1 MGVVVQMLKA
11 MKAHGTAD
19 VFQATG
25 ERVAKSALGRMYQN
39 SVVPETIAQSRDYF
53 LRSVRTNIWKDGPDG
68 QQLALK
74 LDMRDSLE
82 QQTSA
87 ALKTMIDKDVF
98 AKLDPDDIADGGEF
112 FKHQDGDGLYKSQK
126 PKVLAAARSYV
137 DGVDATMERMGKEAE
152 LGMLTPDGKVVPW
165 AIHEGQYFP
174 RIMKQT
180 FWRDVEGSPSYRSD
194 IIKQMVDDAQT
205 RGNPISP
212 EIAEEALLNSAA
224 SKHRRVLYI
233 DTLKSAK
240 LGDFQRAR
248 ESKLA
253 GSYIQDPKVAY
264 YRHINEFSE
273 RYATSRVFGPK
284 DLAGEELQRLIQR
297 TNDPSKTMQLMRRV
311 LGREERSYIDR
322 FAPDAIN
329 AIGNVMAWRY
339 LSKFAINNIN
349 QLSRIPMIAD
359 RKAVVQGISEFVT
372 DKAGVYER
380 ALESGAIS
388 SVMAKSIL
396 RQGTDNVL
404 DRSSELVAKWYGI
417 EKSEMFNRALS
428 SAVGEAHAT
437 NLFKAL
443 KRKPASNQM
452 RKELVRMLGLSDE
465 VDRTRDI
472 KKLYPELDTMEAKL
486 AELHQEIGAAGRFP
500 AKERRA
506 ASLAKKIKTL
516 RAKAN
521 NPEAKVKLQTIDE
534 VLEQADLTP
543 EQIKNAGFNMSKF
556 TQGIADNLHM
566 PQWISD
572 WAPARLWWMFR
583 RYAFT
588 DTANIYN
595 AIKTNPKRAIP
606 VYLGASQVF
615 GEIVG
620 DAKATIKSVAT
631 GEDYVSDRGE
641 QYEDLTGTDNAIVN
655 RMVSNMLSSWMFGL
669 MEDLFF
675 SVAKGPYG
683 MLQFI
688 AGVPGQTLVNTIG
701 DPGGEL
707 KRSIPVV
714 GTTDLRI
721 PGITE

>member
-1 MGVVVQMLKA
+1 
-11 MKAHGTAD
+11 
-19 VFQATG
+19 
-25 ERVAKSALGRMYQN
+25 
-39 SVVPETIAQSRDYF
+39 
-53 LRSVRTNIWKDGPDG
+53 
-68 QQLALK
+68 
-74 LDMRDSLE
+74 
-82 QQTSA
+82 
-87 ALKTMIDKDVF
+87 
-98 AKLDPDDIADGGEF
+98 
-112 FKHQDGDGLYKSQK
+112 
-126 PKVLAAARSYV
+126 
-137 DGVDATMERMGKEAE
+137 
-152 LGMLTPDGKVVPW
+152 
-165 AIHEGQYFP
+165 
-174 RIMKQT
+174 
-180 FWRDVEGSPSYRSD
+180 
-194 IIKQMVDDAQT
+194 MVDDAQT

-452 RKELVRMLGLSDE
+452 RKELVR
-465 VDRTRDI
+465 
-472 KKLYPELDTMEAKL
+472 Y
-486 AELHQEIGAAGRFP
+486 
-500 AKERRA
+500 
-506 ASLAKKIKTL
+506 
-516 RAKAN
+516 
-521 NPEAKVKLQTIDE
+521 
-534 VLEQADLTP
+534 
-543 EQIKNAGFNMSKF
+543 
-556 TQGIADNLHM
+556 
-566 PQWISD
+566 
-572 WAPARLWWMFR
+572 AR
-583 RYAFT
+583 
-588 DTANIYN
+588 
-595 AIKTNPKRAIP
+595 
-606 VYLGASQVF
+606 
-615 GEIVG
+615 IV
-620 DAKATIKSVAT
+620 
-631 GEDYVSDRGE
+631 
-641 QYEDLTGTDNAIVN
+641 
-655 RMVSNMLSSWMFGL
+655 
-669 MEDLFF
+669 
-675 SVAKGPYG
+675 
-683 MLQFI
+683 
-688 AGVPGQTLVNTIG
+688 
-701 DPGGEL
+701 
-707 KRSIPVV
+707 
-714 GTTDLRI
+714 
-721 PGITE
+721 